1 MTDWSAMYF
10 IVIRP
15 ESLEIVFINSRLVF
29 LQFSEFWVVNGYSMN
44 ERSEM
49 KLVNLDPL
57 QSAKC
62 YAHWMIA
69 ILN

>member
-1 MTDWSAMYF
+1 MYF
-10 IVIRP
+10 IVIPP
-15 ESLEIVFINSRLVF
+15 ESVVMVFINSRLVF
-29 LQFSEFWVVNGYSMN
+29 LQFSEFWLVNGYSTN

-62 YAHWMIA
+62 SAHWLIA
-69 ILN
+69 IWY